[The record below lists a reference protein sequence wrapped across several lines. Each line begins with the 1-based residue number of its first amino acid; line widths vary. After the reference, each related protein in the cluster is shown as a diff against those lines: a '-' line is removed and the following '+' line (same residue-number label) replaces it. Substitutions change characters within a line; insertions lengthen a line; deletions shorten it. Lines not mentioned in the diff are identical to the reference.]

1 MPIHNTLISNGM
13 KIILLKDVA
22 KVGRKFDV
30 KNVADGLAL
39 NKLIPRGDALQATPG
54 NIKMVEEKNK
64 NSLIEIGQIQNAYTK
79 AIGGLKDGKLEIF
92 GKTNEL
98 GHLFAGIH
106 KKEIIAELKKV
117 SGLEIS
123 EESFDLEKPI
133 KEIGIHK
140 LKISVGDKQFELIV
154 EIKGIK

>member
-1 MPIHNTLISNGM
+1 M

-54 NIKMVEEKNK
+54 NIKMIEDKNK
-64 NSLIEIGQIQNAYTK
+64 NSLMEVAQIQNAYVK
-79 AIGGLKDGKLEIF
+79 AIAGLKDGKLDIL

-106 KKEIIAELKKV
+106 KKEIIMEFKKV
-117 SGLEIS
+117 TGLEIS
-123 EESFDLEKPI
+123 EESLELEKPI
-133 KEIGIHK
+133 KEVGIHE
-140 LKISVGDKQFELIV
+140 LKIAVGNKRFELAV
-154 EIKGIK
+154 DIKGIK